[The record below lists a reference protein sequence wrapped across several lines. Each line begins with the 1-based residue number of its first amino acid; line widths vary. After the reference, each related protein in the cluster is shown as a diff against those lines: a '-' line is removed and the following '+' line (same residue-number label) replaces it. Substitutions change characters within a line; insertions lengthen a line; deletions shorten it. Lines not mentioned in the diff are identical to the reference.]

1 MDDVLEIRIVGEYR
15 TRDKSMRIVQ
25 QKAKTLKNNNMVSES
40 KKFQVHYE
48 TLLSELE
55 IFYKKYRDT
64 MVKFGIVPKI
74 PLKIELS
81 SDELDAIKA
90 VQKKHV
96 LNSKFI
102 LE

>member
-15 TRDKSMRIVQ
+15 IRDKSMRIIKK
-25 QKAKTLKNNNMVSES
+25 KAKTLKNNNMVSES

-64 MVKFGIVPKI
+64 LVKFGIAPKS
-74 PLKIELS
+74 PLKIKLS
-81 SDELDAIKA
+81 SDELSTIKA
-90 VQKKHV
+90 VQKKHG
-96 LNSKFI
+96 LKF
-102 LE
+102 

>member
-15 TRDKSMRIVQ
+15 IRDKSMRIVQ
-25 QKAKTLKNNNMVSES
+25 QKAKTLKSNNMVSES

-64 MVKFGIVPKI
+64 LVKFGIAPKS
-74 PLKIELS
+74 PLKIKLS
-81 SDELDAIKA
+81 SDELSTIKA
-90 VQKKHV
+90 VQKKHG
-96 LNSKFI
+96 LKF
-102 LE
+102 

>member
-1 MDDVLEIRIVGEYR
+1 ML
-15 TRDKSMRIVQ
+15 
-25 QKAKTLKNNNMVSES
+25 SES

-64 MVKFGIVPKI
+64 MVKFGIAPKI

-81 SDELDAIKA
+81 TAELSTIKS
-90 VQKKHV
+90 VQKKHG
-96 LNSKFI
+96 LKF
-102 LE
+102 

>member
-15 TRDKSMRIVQ
+15 IRDKSMRIIKK
-25 QKAKTLKNNNMVSES
+25 KAKTLKNKNMVSES

-55 IFYKKYRDT
+55 VFYKKYRDT
-64 MVKFGIVPKI
+64 MVKFGIAPKL

-81 SDELDAIKA
+81 TDELVAIKA
-90 VQKKHV
+90 VQKKHG
-96 LNSKFI
+96 LKF
-102 LE
+102 